1 MKWIQEK
8 NQAFQINNR
17 NNSFSLDDND
27 INDNKPNF
35 YIDNQNNIN
44 IIYNDGEDYLFDYI
58 SYDKLIQSNPL
69 FDFMN
74 NSIESKFDLN
84 LYSSIIN
91 INEANY
97 ETALKFI
104 FSANKLIL
112 SNIKSLLTESY
123 TRGYE
128 LLIKNQQLCLL
139 EQIIEYKQYHLN
151 DEIYLNEMTKYWDR
165 GFDMIGQED
174 PGLYEKFLSIRALVL
189 PIEKEF
195 EKYMILSKIYRKKG
209 MFNQCE
215 RILNRINKKLCDN
228 NENEGDL
235 KYF

>member
-1 MKWIQEK
+1 M
-8 NQAFQINNR
+8 
-17 NNSFSLDDND
+17 
-27 INDNKPNF
+27 
-35 YIDNQNNIN
+35 
-44 IIYNDGEDYLFDYI
+44 FDYI

-74 NSIESKFDLN
+74 NPIESKFDLN

-91 INEANY
+91 IKEANY

-215 RILNRINKKLCDN
+215 QILNRINKKLCDN

-235 KYF
+235 KYFW

>member
-8 NQAFQINNR
+8 NQAFQINNT

-44 IIYNDGEDYLFDYI
+44 FIYNDGEDYLFDYI

-123 TRGYE
+123 TRGFE

-215 RILNRINKKLCDN
+215 QILNRINKKLCDN

>member
-1 MKWIQEK
+1 MRSDGAICC
-8 NQAFQINNR
+8 
-17 NNSFSLDDND
+17 
-27 INDNKPNF
+27 NF
-35 YIDNQNNIN
+35 YCQ
-44 IIYNDGEDYLFDYI
+44 F
-58 SYDKLIQSNPL
+58 LIE
-69 FDFMN
+69 
-74 NSIESKFDLN
+74 IESKFDLN

-215 RILNRINKKLCDN
+215 QILNRINKKLCDN

>member
-151 DEIYLNEMTKYWDR
+151 DEIY
-165 GFDMIGQED
+165 
-174 PGLYEKFLSIRALVL
+174 
-189 PIEKEF
+189 
-195 EKYMILSKIYRKKG
+195 
-209 MFNQCE
+209 
-215 RILNRINKKLCDN
+215 
-228 NENEGDL
+228 
-235 KYF
+235 

>member
-27 INDNKPNF
+27 INDNKSNL

-74 NSIESKFDLN
+74 NPIESKFDLN

-104 FSANKLIL
+104 FSA
-112 SNIKSLLTESY
+112 
-123 TRGYE
+123 
-128 LLIKNQQLCLL
+128 KN
-139 EQIIEYKQYHLN
+139 
-151 DEIYLNEMTKYWDR
+151 
-165 GFDMIGQED
+165 
-174 PGLYEKFLSIRALVL
+174 
-189 PIEKEF
+189 
-195 EKYMILSKIYRKKG
+195 
-209 MFNQCE
+209 
-215 RILNRINKKLCDN
+215 
-228 NENEGDL
+228 
-235 KYF
+235 